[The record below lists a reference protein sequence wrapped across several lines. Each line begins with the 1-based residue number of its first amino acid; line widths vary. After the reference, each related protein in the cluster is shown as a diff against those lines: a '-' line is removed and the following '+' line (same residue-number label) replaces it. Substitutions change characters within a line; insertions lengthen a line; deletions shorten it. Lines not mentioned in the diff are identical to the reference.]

1 MRVWRTLASAA
12 LLMAVFTLPPSVGG
26 LTTST
31 VAAQQPPGHEE
42 FVPLSEIPPEE
53 QIPAFTLVAAAYAAV
68 WIILIG
74 YVWSVSR
81 RLQTVETELTALS
94 RKRNAS

>member
-1 MRVWRTLASAA
+1 MALIRSLVCVVVLLGAA
-12 LLMAVFTLPPSVGG
+12 APALH
-26 LTTST
+26 
-31 VAAQQPPGHEE
+31 AQQPPQAPGQEE

-68 WIILIG
+68 WVVLIG

-81 RLQTVETELTALS
+81 RLHSVERELSTLS
-94 RKRNAS
+94 RKP

>member
-1 MRVWRTLASAA
+1 MRVLRCLICLSA
-12 LLMAVFTLPPSVGG
+12 LWLFVPMAVQ
-26 LTTST
+26 
-31 VAAQQPPGHEE
+31 AQPPQAPGQEE

-53 QIPAFTLVAAAYAAV
+53 QIPAFTLVAVAYATV

-81 RLQTVETELTALS
+81 RLQTVENELASLA
-94 RKRNAS
+94 RKRG

>member
-1 MRVWRTLASAA
+1 MRFLRCLVYAA
-12 LLMAVFTLPPSVGG
+12 AIVLLIGTAPVT
-26 LTTST
+26 
-31 VAAQQPPGHEE
+31 AQTPQQAPPGQEE

-68 WIILIG
+68 WIVLIG

-81 RLQTVETELTALS
+81 RLQTVESELTTLS
-94 RKRNAS
+94 RKRT